1 MQFLVRQPSGPDLV
15 EAARVLRNGSLVAF
29 PTETVYG
36 LGADPENPEAVA
48 RIYTTK
54 NRPANHPLI
63 VHLADAEDVTYW
75 ADSIPDYAKSL
86 IAEYWPGPLTLLLKR
101 SANAKDFVTGGQPT
115 VGVRVP
121 NHPLALELLK
131 HFKAAGGHGL
141 AAPSANRYGAVSPT
155 SAQDVADELAAYL
168 KPSDLILDGGS
179 ALVGVESTIVD
190 CTGSNPV
197 ILRPGA
203 ITSEMIERSSGI
215 IVQDPTELSPKVSG
229 SHKQHYSP
237 KAKVVVSSS
246 CAKDNG
252 FIALA
257 EIQTPDGA
265 VRLAAPKDLG
275 EYARELYA
283 ALRRAD
289 SLGLASVSILPPEG
303 EGLAVAIRDRIT
315 RAAAK

>member
-1 MQFLVRQPSGPDLV
+1 MQFLVSKPNDADLAD
-15 EAARVLRNGSLVAF
+15 AAAALKRGALVAF

-36 LGADPENPEAVA
+36 LGADAENPSAVA

-63 VHLADAEDVTYW
+63 VHLASAEDVSYW
-75 ADSIPDYAKSL
+75 ADDVPGYAKSL
-86 IAEYWPGPLTLLLKR
+86 IRDFWPGPLTLLLQRGK
-101 SANAKDFVTGGQPT
+101 NTKDFVTGGQPN
-115 VGVRVP
+115 VGLRVP
-121 NHPLALELLK
+121 NHPLALGLLRQ
-131 HFKAAGGHGL
+131 FIAQGGKGI

-155 SAQDVADELAAYL
+155 SAQDVAAELSDYL
-168 KPSDLILDGGS
+168 EASDLILDGGI

-190 CTGSNPV
+190 CTGPNPV

-203 ITSEMIERSSGI
+203 ITSQMVEESTGI
-215 IVQDPTELSPKVSG
+215 VVQDPTGLSPKVSG

-237 KAKVVVSSS
+237 KAKVSLGAS
-246 CAKDNG
+246 CQSGDG

-257 EIQTPDGA
+257 ELETPQGA
-265 VRLAAPKDLG
+265 VRLSAPQDQE

-289 SLGLASVSILPPEG
+289 SLGLTSVSVVPPEG
-303 EGLAVAIRDRIT
+303 DGLAVAIRDRIS
-315 RAAAK
+315 RAAAN